1 LYNGRGRVVLRKQ
14 GQQAEVK
21 SIELTKADDWQ
32 EKKIEKD
39 INPGHYSL
47 KIMQSSG
54 SDFYIADVSYCS
66 GKSIL
71 IMH

>member
-1 LYNGRGRVVLRKQ
+1 LYNGSGRVVLRKQ

-21 SIELTKADDWQ
+21 SLKLTKADDWQ

-39 INPGHYSL
+39 INQGNYNL
-47 KIMQSSG
+47 EIIQSSG
-54 SDFYIADVSYCS
+54 SDFNIADVSYCS